1 MRIKNINIYFIKE
14 KKYESIYPRPTFYA
28 QGFVF
33 IKLTSEDNIVGF
45 GEPSPYITSP
55 KNLVK
60 IIEKIYLKY
69 FIKKK
74 LTIAYTERLKRKSQN
89 SFRFALTSVS
99 HFCIIVHEE

>member
-14 KKYESIYPRPTFYA
+14 KNYESIYPRPTFYA

-45 GEPSPYITSP
+45 GEPSPYITGP
-55 KNLVK
+55 ENLVK

-69 FIKKK
+69 FKKKKFNNYLYRTIKKK
-74 LTIAYTERLKRKSQN
+74 KS
-89 SFRFALTSVS
+89 
-99 HFCIIVHEE
+99 

>member
-74 LTIAYTERLKRKSQN
+74 INNCLYRKIKKKKSK
-89 SFRFALTSVS
+89 
-99 HFCIIVHEE
+99 

>member
-69 FIKKK
+69 FKKKKINNCLYRKIKKK
-74 LTIAYTERLKRKSQN
+74 KSK
-89 SFRFALTSVS
+89 
-99 HFCIIVHEE
+99 